1 LTLPAAPIMGTYN
14 YGLVALSLIVAAG
27 MDGYVS
33 KPVRTAELFTAIE
46 TVMRG
51 WPALHSK

>member
-1 LTLPAAPIMGTYN
+1 MGTYN